1 MADVADKLN
10 MVVSI
15 NVQGKEGLDLS
26 LRYGGV
32 DLKTVLMVEQALVQA
47 LEGLL
52 QGQISG
58 K

>member
-10 MVVSI
+10 MVINV

-26 LRYGGV
+26 LRYSGV
-32 DLKTVLMVEQALVQA
+32 DLKTVLMVEQALVKA

>member
-26 LRYGGV
+26 LRYSGV